1 MGQLIDA
8 ATVIESI
15 EEKTDSVDIE
25 SVSAI
30 VLNSLNITTN
40 TENISNHIENIIK
53 KHMRKKATQC
63 LLNQADSIIQ
73 GVILKVL

>member
-30 VLNSLNITTN
+30 VLNSLNITTYR
-40 TENISNHIENIIK
+40 NISNHIENIIK
-53 KHMRKKATQC
+53 SNEKKATQC
-63 LLNQADSIIQ
+63 L
-73 GVILKVL
+73 